1 MFDELNADGNG
12 YDFSGALNG
21 IKNLFTLMAVNPGTE
36 RCPDALK
43 FQSPEGRN
51 VTSVRLLSKH
61 RNTFQIGNILAHFN
75 YIENS
80 GSLDNPYKCLPSSED
95 NQLDVHKMAQGPLPT
110 WLKLGK
116 DQTHL
121 ESMQYILKNLLKEGS
136 SVTLLRS
143 PKKVLNSDIRSF
155 CKDKGWKFTTL
166 FDMTGSEDDT
176 IIALVEDSCANLET
190 LSRAKTNLIIV
201 TRLV

>member
-61 RNTFQIGNILAHFN
+61 RNTFQIGNLLAHFN
-75 YIENS
+75 YYLNNEYS
-80 GSLDNPYKCLPSSED
+80 VDDRYKCLSSSED
-95 NQLDVHKMAQGPLPT
+95 NPLDT
-110 WLKLGK
+110 
-116 DQTHL
+116 
-121 ESMQYILKNLLKEGS
+121 SLLVPMEDWNPA
-136 SVTLLRS
+136 LLICS
-143 PKKVLNSDIRSF
+143 
-155 CKDKGWKFTTL
+155 GTQ
-166 FDMTGSEDDT
+166 
-176 IIALVEDSCANLET
+176 
-190 LSRAKTNLIIV
+190 
-201 TRLV
+201 

>member
-21 IKNLFTLMAVNPGTE
+21 IRKLLTLMAVNPATE
-36 RCPDALK
+36 RFQDALK

-61 RNTFQIGNILAHFN
+61 RNTFQIGNLLAHFN
-75 YIENS
+75 NDTI
-80 GSLDNPYKCLPSSED
+80 GHKAYKCLPSSED
-95 NQLDVHKMAQGPLPT
+95 NQLDIHKMAQGPLPT

-116 DQTHL
+116 DQNYSASL
-121 ESMQYILKNLLKEGS
+121 KYIVTDLLTEGS
-136 SVTLLRS
+136 SVTLLYS
-143 PKKVLNSDIRSF
+143 PKKALDSDVQSF

-166 FDMTGSEDDT
+166 SDMTGSEDDT
-176 IIALVEDSCANLET
+176 VIAFVEDSCANLET

-201 TRLV
+201 TM